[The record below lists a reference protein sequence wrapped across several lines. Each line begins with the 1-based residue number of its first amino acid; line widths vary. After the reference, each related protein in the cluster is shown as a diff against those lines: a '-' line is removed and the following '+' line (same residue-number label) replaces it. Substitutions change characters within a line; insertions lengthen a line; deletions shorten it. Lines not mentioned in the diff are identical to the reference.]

1 MSPAGKKII
10 SFLFFSWAVTHGLID
25 DNLRPEENP
34 LQAILHSECWR
45 LGDLVD
51 NEIYRPRGQV
61 PRDRRK
67 EKFHLGFS
75 ELEVIE
81 HSRWG
86 RQQNPSLV
94 CFYVSY
100 QNSMVSR
107 DVKEQRPSS
116 RVKLK

>member
-1 MSPAGKKII
+1 MAPVHGVSEQIEPKEHG
-10 SFLFFSWAVTHGLID
+10 LVCNVLPHGLID

-34 LQAILHSECWR
+34 LQAILHSERWR

-61 PRDRRK
+61 TQD
-67 EKFHLGFS
+67 
-75 ELEVIE
+75 IE